1 MSRFRQT
8 LSPATVMSAIALFI
22 SLGGVGYAAAS
33 IGSAQIK
40 NNAVASKDIK
50 NGTIVTKD
58 ISKSTARSLKGAT
71 GATGAR
77 GATGA
82 AGSVGPV
89 GPAGAAGSALAF
101 AHVNAQ
107 RDARHCELEECD
119 HQPKRRHRG
128 VLFEGHDRPGP
139 AERRRNARAY
149 LALVPPLIKSVR
161 RAFPPSWLRTVRSAP
176 GSDTLVETTVGT
188 TAGAGAN
195 RPFYVVFN

>member
-8 LSPATVMSAIALFI
+8 PSPATVMSAIALFI

-101 AHVNAQ
+101 AHVNANGTL
-107 RDARHCELEECD
+107 DTANSKNVTIS
-119 HQPKRRHRG
+119 PSGAIG
-128 VLFEGHDRPGP
+128 VFCLKVTTAQAPQNVVATLDISGAGASTDQI
-139 AERRRNARAY
+139 RASR
-149 LALVPPLIKSVR
+149 VPTIVAPNC
-161 RAFPPSWLRTVRSAP
+161 ASAP